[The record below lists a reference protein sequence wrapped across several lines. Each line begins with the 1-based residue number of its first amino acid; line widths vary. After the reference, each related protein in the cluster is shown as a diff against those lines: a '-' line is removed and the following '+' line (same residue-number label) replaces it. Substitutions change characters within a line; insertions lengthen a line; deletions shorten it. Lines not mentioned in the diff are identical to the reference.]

1 VNIDHQLK
9 GNQEN
14 HHHMAYHM
22 ENHKVLRGKVMD
34 NREIDREMDNK

>member
-1 VNIDHQLK
+1 
-9 GNQEN
+9 
-14 HHHMAYHM
+14 MAYHM